1 MPEILGAL
9 KANAAYFFLA
19 VGVVWIAVAFI
30 AGSLL
35 LLWPVAACLASGVL
49 LKLRPGRR
57 LTWAWVS
64 SSATLGL
71 LISAYQVYAWAP
83 FLGGAFSTIAGMT
96 LGVFAVLTVLHVL
109 LLYAG
114 AAGPKPTKSLSQK

>member
-9 KANAAYFFLA
+9 KTNAAYFFLA
-19 VGVVWIAVAFI
+19 VGVVWIGVAFV

-35 LLWPVAACLASGVL
+35 ILWPVAACLASGVL
-49 LKLRPGRR
+49 LKIRPGRR

-83 FLGGAFSTIAGMT
+83 FLGGAFSTIAGTT

-114 AAGPKPTKSLSQK
+114 ATRPRPAKSTLS